1 MITKNDHQL
10 PVTGRGLMGGDGTSD
25 EDISKG
31 PLSAK
36 GLIVEAVYY
45 GVTTAKI
52 NLLRS
57 AIR

>member
-1 MITKNDHQL
+1 
-10 PVTGRGLMGGDGTSD
+10 MGADGTSD
-25 EDISKG
+25 EEISKG
-31 PLSAK
+31 LLSVK

-57 AIR
+57 TIR